1 VDFGAIAGPLI
12 AGPADIAVP
21 DAGAG
26 AAAAGAAAAVVP
38 EADLF
43 TPPWPEQAP
52 RPLCVEVVPSL
63 QIVTGPPPDPDED
76 AAAVAAGAGAA
87 GAAALPALPAE
98 ADLFTPP
105 WPEQAPR
112 PLCVEVVP
120 SLQVTVPE
128 PDAAD
133 DAEVAAP
140 AAGAGAASEPEAEAL
155 APADADLSIPPCP
168 EQAPRP
174 PWGEVVPS
182 LQVTEPLVALEV
194 CAEETTGPASSAAA
208 NIAPHIK
215 PLNFAIFICS
225 SP

>member
-1 VDFGAIAGPLI
+1 M

-21 DAGAG
+21 AAGAG
-26 AAAAGAAAAVVP
+26 AAAAGAVVVP
-38 EADLF
+38 AADLF
-43 TPPWPEQAP
+43 TPPWPEHAP
-52 RPLCVEVVPSL
+52 RPLCEEVVPSL
-63 QIVTGPPPDPDED
+63 QVVSAALPDPEEDE
-76 AAAVAAGAGAA
+76 AALAAGADAA
-87 GAAALPALPAE
+87 GGAALPALPAE

-120 SLQVTVPE
+120 SLQVTVAE
-128 PDAAD
+128 PDAAE
-133 DAEVAAP
+133 DAELAAP
-140 AAGAGAASEPEAEAL
+140 AAGAAAAGAASEPEADVL
-155 APADADLSIPPCP
+155 APADADLSIPPWP

-182 LQVTEPLVALEV
+182 LQVTVPLVALEV
-194 CAEETTGPASSAAA
+194 CAEEITGPASSAAA